1 MVDRPAA
8 GHYFFLA
15 PRYPAVGDQFRR
27 CITTLLDGCG
37 VHSAALFGPATG
49 LLFHEHVERVRTLGS
64 HCLGPDSPIVARSGR
79 DRDRCHRSD
88 PCGRSAVR
96 GACSAC
102 FERKLG
108 SNGRALDRVESPG

>member
-49 LLFHEHVERVRTLGS
+49 LLFDEYVERVRALGS
-64 HCLGPDSPIVARSGR
+64 NGLGSDSPIVARRGR
-79 DRDRCHRSD
+79 DRGGCHRSY
-88 PCGRSAVR
+88 PCRRSAVR
-96 GACSAC
+96 GTYRAC
-102 FERKLG
+102 FERNLG
-108 SNGRALDRVESPG
+108 SDGRALDRVESFG